1 MEKNFNYMMLV
12 RSPVVPARFKGQM
25 KNQQVTEGGKVLLSC
40 ELSKPGCQVQW
51 KKGTESLKHGGR
63 YQIMQRDTM
72 CELQISDLVPEDS
85 GEYSCDCGNEKT
97 TAKVVVCGMD
107 KSFLIYMH
115 PFIVYLLTLIQFI
128 LALRSSN
135 TLKCQCMCS
144 QETVLIFTHFY
155 TPLIYVII

>member
-1 MEKNFNYMMLV
+1 MEKNYNYMMLV
-12 RSPVVPARFKGQM
+12 CSLVVPARFKGQM

-63 YQIMQRDTM
+63 YQIIQRDIM

-97 TAKVVVCGMD
+97 TANVVVSGMD
-107 KSFLIYMH
+107 KSFLIYMY
-115 PFIVYLLTLIQFI
+115 PFIVFLLTLIQF
-128 LALRSSN
+128 
-135 TLKCQCMCS
+135 
-144 QETVLIFTHFY
+144 
-155 TPLIYVII
+155 

>member
-1 MEKNFNYMMLV
+1 MMLV
-12 RSPVVPARFKGQM
+12 CSLVVPARFKGQM

-97 TAKVVVCGMD
+97 TAHVVVSGMD
-107 KSFLIYMH
+107 YCFFCL
-115 PFIVYLLTLIQFI
+115 F
-128 LALRSSN
+128 
-135 TLKCQCMCS
+135 
-144 QETVLIFTHFY
+144 
-155 TPLIYVII
+155 